1 MTSKAERKGPVRPG
15 GPTVTGEP
23 DNGAG
28 PWPRAVRCSSG
39 IRSEDGFTYIGI
51 LLAAALVG
59 TQLAVAGLVWS
70 FAQERQKEREL
81 LFVGDQFRT
90 AIARYYLNPQGPQK
104 EYPRRL
110 EDLVKDPRYP
120 GTVRHLRKIYA
131 DPITG
136 RVEWGLI
143 KTPDGSILGVYSLSE
158 KAPIKVGNFLP
169 TEQTFENKQRYS
181 EWKFVYTVGMPIGQ
195 SAGSSGTGAASPNTG
210 SPSSD
215 VQIYRLEEQG
225 GAAASNSGGS
235 IFSGLNFGAAL
246 GDKGG
251 R

>member
-1 MTSKAERKGPVRPG
+1 MTGKRQRGPGAHPRTCG
-15 GPTVTGEP
+15 G
-23 DNGAG
+23 
-28 PWPRAVRCSSG
+28 
-39 IRSEDGFTYIGI
+39 SEEGFTYIGI
-51 LLAAALVG
+51 LLAVALLG

-70 FAQERQKEREL
+70 FAQARQKEREL

-169 TEQTFENKQRYS
+169 TEQTFENKQHYS

-195 SAGSSGTGAASPNTG
+195 STGSPASAFPSPNAG
-210 SPSSD
+210 GPSSD
-215 VQIYRLEEQG
+215 VQIYRMEGQG
-225 GAAASNSGGS
+225 GTAAPNSGAG
-235 IFSGLNFGAAL
+235 IFSGLNFGGAL
-246 GDKGG
+246 SEKGG